1 MAIIVSEYFSK
12 SLVSP
17 FAFRFIPRRSH
28 FQKLLLLLRFDIME
42 YKEIVPVLTRINPD
56 GEKSGQIFETKSA
69 FLGQNPGDED
79 VLEMNEWSD
88 ESKFEKA
95 F

>member
-1 MAIIVSEYFSK
+1 
-12 SLVSP
+12 
-17 FAFRFIPRRSH
+17 
-28 FQKLLLLLRFDIME
+28 ME